1 MKLAAPRR
9 AAYLT
14 DRIQAP
20 ANTQL
25 ALLVE
30 TTALD
35 AEFDDRTYVVVPA
48 AGGPASPRAF
58 LRFVV
63 NY

>member
-9 AAYLT
+9 AAYQT

-35 AEFDDRTYVVVPA
+35 AEFDERTNVVVPA